1 MVFTR
6 RTFGALAGT
15 AVLGVA
21 LAADSTAAP
30 PTASASRN
38 VPTGRPPAPPRA
50 DRRPHSVRHD
60 GYSLIVDGQ
69 RLVLWSGEFHPFR
82 LPSPSLWR
90 DALQKIRAS
99 GHNAVTVPVAWNHHS
114 PAPGRY
120 DFTGVRDLG
129 LLLRTAAE
137 EQLYVVL
144 RPGPFLGADL
154 DAGGLPGWL
163 AGTGGGPGADD
174 PAYLEHVD
182 AWLTAVDRI
191 ARRHQYTEGRGT
203 VLLYQF
209 TDVSGAASTAY
220 REHLYAK
227 VRGDGIEVPV
237 FHKEL
242 DPSAGLAGQG
252 PADVPPD
259 RGLYFGAATSERSRP
274 RTAGVLAEFTAGRP
288 VPWGGGSDGRQA
300 FEAVRR
306 QFDAVHVRR
315 TCLTDIANGL
325 TVHNTRT
332 AFGGTNWGWQGG
344 PSTVTSYDLA
354 AGHDEARSPT
364 PQLAAFQQIGHML
377 RTVPDL
383 AKLHRAAD
391 VRADDDRVRVYHLTN
406 RDTGSHTYVLRNDSQ
421 DQVTTSLRL
430 AGAGLPVN
438 VTLPPRDAR
447 LIMSGLRLG
456 ERRLRHST
464 AQPMLFLRIGS
475 MDVAVF
481 TGTRGEL
488 VEVVLET
495 PGSPVTTRLDP
506 EPAWALD
513 RNLLRVTAPLGKGG
527 LSRVLVEGGGS
538 SRPLLLIL
546 ADEDDAAR
554 LWPVETRKG
563 DFLVYGPSLVRTVTP
578 HGSGVDLTGDVRTTT
593 GLEVWAP
600 GGIGSLTWNGE
611 RVRTTVSRAN
621 ALVATRHLKPPPAVA
636 LPALTGWWRREENPE
651 ADPRFDDGR
660 WRVADRT
667 ESSGATPV
675 PEGQPVLFADDY
687 GFHYGDLWYRGRVA
701 DARGV
706 ASVRLSYRAGP
717 QGLVMAW
724 LDGEPLGTHR
734 RPADAGGQDAGAGG
748 TDAGAADGGA
758 AASGEAAS
766 GEAGTAPAG
775 GEVTAEF
782 AVPEELRTPGAH
794 VLSVLVR
801 PMAREEGS
809 GSAGAHKAARGLTS
823 VTFEGARP
831 EVEWRLQGAAGAD
844 PVRGPLNNGGLYG
857 EREGWHLPGPVDGK
871 GWSAVE
877 LPAKEEPEKQGQKR
891 EQEQEA
897 EQERQEERRQGVVW
911 YRTAFTLDLPE
922 SVDASVGL
930 ALEDDP
936 GRAYRVQ
943 IFLNGWNLGLYV
955 NDVGPQQVFVLPNGV
970 LRTRG
975 ENTLALAVLSDG
987 TTPSGPGKV
996 GLRLLGAAAGGT
1008 PVTDVDSPGR

>member
-1 MVFTR
+1 LVFTR

-30 PTASASRN
+30 PTESASRN
-38 VPTGRPPAPPRA
+38 VPTGRPPAPPRV
-50 DRRPHSVRHD
+50 DRRPHQVRHD

-114 PAPGRY
+114 PAPGRH
-120 DFTGVRDLG
+120 DFTGVRDLD

-137 EQLYVVL
+137 EHLYVVL

-163 AGTGGGPGADD
+163 AGIAGEPRADD

-191 ARRHQYTEGRGT
+191 ARRHQYTQGRGT

-227 VRGDGIEVPV
+227 VRGDGIDVPV

-242 DPSAGLAGQG
+242 DPSADLADQG
-252 PADVPPD
+252 PPAVPPD
-259 RGLYFGAATSERSRP
+259 RGLYFGAAASERSRP
-274 RTAGVLAEFTAGRP
+274 RTAGVLAEYVAGRA
-288 VPWGGGSDGRQA
+288 VPWGGGRHGQQGYA
-300 FEAVRR
+300 AVRR
-306 QFDAVHVRR
+306 EFDATQVRR

-325 TVHNTRT
+325 TVHSTRT

-344 PSTVTSYDLA
+344 PSTITSYDLA
-354 AGHDEARSPT
+354 AAHDEARDPT

-383 AKLHRAAD
+383 AKLQRAAD

-406 RDTGSHTYVLRNDSQ
+406 RDTGSHTYVLRNDSPER
-421 DQVTTSLRL
+421 VTTSLRL

-438 VTLPPRDAR
+438 VTLPPREAR

-464 AQPMLFLRIGS
+464 AQPMIFLQVGS
-475 MDVAVF
+475 MDIAVF
-481 TGTRGEL
+481 TGTRDEL

-527 LSRVLVEGGGS
+527 LSRVMVEGGGS
-538 SRPLLLIL
+538 DRPLLLIL

-578 HGSGVDLTGDVRTTT
+578 HAAGVDITGDVRSTT

-611 RVRTTVSRAN
+611 RVRTTVSRGN
-621 ALVATRHLKPPPAVA
+621 ALVATRHLPAPPAVE
-636 LPALTGWWRREENPE
+636 LPALTGWRRRAENPE

-660 WRVADRT
+660 WRRADRT
-667 ESSGATPV
+667 GTSGSTPV

-687 GFHYGDLWYRGRVA
+687 GFHYGDLWYRGRFA
-701 DARGV
+701 DARGA

-724 LDGEPLGTHR
+724 LDGEPLGVHR
-734 RPADAGGQDAGAGG
+734 RPDNTADADDAADAAGEVAAATAAEADAGTVAAPETG
-748 TDAGAADGGA
+748 TVAGAAG
-758 AASGEAAS
+758 
-766 GEAGTAPAG
+766 G

-782 AVPEELRTPGAH
+782 AVPGDLRTPGAH

-801 PMAREEGS
+801 PMAREVGS
-809 GSAGAHKAARGLTS
+809 GSAGAYKAARGLTS
-823 VTFEGARP
+823 VTFEGAWP
-831 EVEWRLQGAAGAD
+831 EVKWRLQGAAGAD
-844 PVRGPLNNGGLYG
+844 PVRGPLNTGGLYG
-857 EREGWHLPGPVDGK
+857 ERKGWHLPGPVDEK
-871 GWSAVE
+871 GWTPAE
-877 LPAKEEPEKQGQKR
+877 LPAKDKE
-891 EQEQEA
+891 
-897 EQERQEERRQGVVW
+897 QEERRQGVTW
-911 YRTAFTLDLPE
+911 YRTSFTLDVPE
-922 SVDASVGL
+922 SLDASVGL
-930 ALEDDP
+930 AFEDDP
-936 GRAYRVQ
+936 VRAYRAQ

-955 NDVGPQQVFVLPNGV
+955 NDTGPQHVFVLPNGV

-996 GLRLLGAAAGGT
+996 GLRLLGSAVGGT

>member
-30 PTASASRN
+30 PTESASRN

-137 EQLYVVL
+137 EHLYVVL

-154 DAGGLPGWL
+154 DGGGLPGWL
-163 AGTGGGPGADD
+163 AGTGGGAGADD

-209 TDVSGAASTAY
+209 TDVSGATSTAY

-227 VRGDGIEVPV
+227 VRGDGIQVPV

-242 DPSAGLAGQG
+242 DPAAGPAERG

-259 RGLYFGAATSERSRP
+259 RGLFFGAATSERARP

-288 VPWGGGSDGRQA
+288 VPWGGGRDGQRA

-306 QFDAVHVRR
+306 EFDAVQVRR

-332 AFGGTNWGWQGG
+332 AFGGTNWGWLGG

-354 AGHDEARSPT
+354 AGHDEARAPT

-430 AGAGLPVN
+430 AGSALPVT
-438 VTLPPRDAR
+438 VTLPPREAR

-464 AQPMLFLRIGS
+464 AQPMLFLPIGS

-488 VEVVLET
+488 VELVLET

-513 RNLLRVTAPLGKGG
+513 RNLLRVTAPLGEGG

-538 SRPLLLIL
+538 DRPLLLIL

-554 LWPVETRKG
+554 MWPVETRKG

-600 GGIGSLTWNGE
+600 GRIGSLTWNGE
-611 RVRTTVSRAN
+611 RVRTTVSRGN
-621 ALVATRHLKPPPAVA
+621 ALVATRHLKAPPAVV
-636 LPALTGWWRREENPE
+636 LPTLTGWRRREENPE

-667 ESSGATPV
+667 ATSGATPV

-687 GFHYGDLWYRGRVA
+687 GFHYGDLWYRGRFA
-701 DARGV
+701 DARGA

-724 LDGEPLGTHR
+724 LDGEPLGVHR
-734 RPADAGGQDAGAGG
+734 RPEDAAAGQGTGADGTDGGG
-748 TDAGAADGGA
+748 TDADGADDGSD
-758 AASGEAAS
+758 ASVQA
-766 GEAGTAPAG
+766 APAG
-775 GEVTAEF
+775 GGEATAEF

-794 VLSVLVR
+794 VLAVLVR

-809 GSAGAHKAARGLTS
+809 GSAGAHKAARGLTA

-831 EVEWRLQGAAGAD
+831 GVEWRLQGAAGAD
-844 PVRGPLNNGGLYG
+844 PVRGPLNTGGLYG
-857 EREGWHLPGPVDGK
+857 EREGWHLPGPVDEK
-871 GWSAVE
+871 GWDAVE
-877 LPAKEEPEKQGQKR
+877 LPVGRKDEEK
-891 EQEQEA
+891 
-897 EQERQEERRQGVVW
+897 RQGVVW
-911 YRTAFTLDLPE
+911 YRSSFTLDVPE

-955 NDVGPQQVFVLPNGV
+955 NDVGPQHVFVLPNGV

-987 TTPSGPGKV
+987 TTPSGPGTV
-996 GLRLLGAAAGGT
+996 SLRLLGAAAGGT
-1008 PVTDVDSPGR
+1008 PMTDVASPGR

>member
-1 MVFTR
+1 MFTR

-137 EQLYVVL
+137 EHLYVVL

-163 AGTGGGPGADD
+163 AGTAGGPGVDD

-191 ARRHQYTEGRGT
+191 ARRHQYTQGRGT

-227 VRGDGIEVPV
+227 VRDDGIEVPV

-242 DPSAGLAGQG
+242 DPSDGLAGPG
-252 PADVPPD
+252 PADTPAD

-288 VPWGGGSDGRQA
+288 VPWGGGRDGRHA
-300 FEAVRR
+300 FAAVRR
-306 QFDAVHVRR
+306 EFDATQVRR

-354 AGHDEARSPT
+354 AGHDEARAPT
-364 PQLAAFQQIGHML
+364 PRLAAFQQLGHML
-377 RTVPDL
+377 RTIPDL

-391 VRADDDRVRVYHLTN
+391 VRADDDRVRVYHLVN
-406 RDTGSHTYVLRNDSQ
+406 RDTGSHTYVLRNDSR

-430 AGAGLPVN
+430 AGSRLPVN
-438 VTLPPRDAR
+438 VSLPPREAR

-464 AQPMLFLRIGS
+464 AQPMLFLQVGS
-475 MDVAVF
+475 TDIAVF
-481 TGTRGEL
+481 TGPRDEL

-538 SRPLLLIL
+538 DRPLLLIL

-611 RVRTTVSRAN
+611 RVRTTVSRAG
-621 ALVATRHLKPPPAVA
+621 ALVATRHLQAPPAVE
-636 LPALTGWWRREENPE
+636 LPALTGWRRREENPE
-651 ADPRFDDGR
+651 ADPRFDDSR

-667 ESSGATPV
+667 ATSGTTPV
-675 PEGQPVLFADDY
+675 PEGQPVLFADDH
-687 GFHYGDLWYRGRVA
+687 GFHYGDLWYRGRFA
-701 DARGV
+701 DARGA

-724 LDGEPLGTHR
+724 LDGEPLGVHR
-734 RPADAGGQDAGAGG
+734 RPDDVAGEGTGAGEV
-748 TDAGAADGGA
+748 TDAGEVRDAAEADGGGA
-758 AASGEAAS
+758 AETDGGGAVSVRPE
-766 GEAGTAPAG
+766 TAPAG
-775 GEVTAEF
+775 GEFTAEF
-782 AVPEELRTPGAH
+782 AVPEDLRTPGAH

-809 GSAGAHKAARGLTS
+809 GSAGAHKAARGLTA

-831 EVEWRLQGAAGAD
+831 EVEWRLQGAAAAD
-844 PVRGPLNNGGLYG
+844 PVRGPLNTGGLYG
-857 EREGWHLPGPVDGK
+857 EREGWHLPGPVDDED
-871 GWSAVE
+871 WSAVE
-877 LPAKEEPEKQGQKR
+877 PPAGKKGKAG
-891 EQEQEA
+891 EQEQE
-897 EQERQEERRQGVVW
+897 QRRQGVVW
-911 YRTAFTLDLPE
+911 YRTAFTLDVPE

-955 NDVGPQQVFVLPNGV
+955 NDVGPQHVFVLPNGV

-987 TTPSGPGKV
+987 TTPSGPGRV
-996 GLRLLGAAAGGT
+996 SLRLLGAAAGGT

>member
-1 MVFTR
+1 MFTR
-6 RTFGALAGT
+6 RTFSALAGT
-15 AVLGVA
+15 AVLGLA
-21 LAADSTAAP
+21 LAGSGTAAA
-30 PTASASRN
+30 PTSSASRN

-60 GYSLIVDGQ
+60 RYSLIVDGQ
-69 RLVLWSGEFHPFR
+69 RLVLWSGEFHAFR

-99 GHNAVTVPVAWNHHS
+99 GHNAVTVPVAWSHHS
-114 PAPGRY
+114 PAPGRH
-120 DFTGVRDLG
+120 DFTGVRDLD

-163 AGTGGGPGADD
+163 AGTGGAPRADD

-209 TDVSGAASTAY
+209 TDVSGAASAAY

-227 VRGDGIEVPV
+227 VRGDGIDVPV
-237 FHKEL
+237 FHREL
-242 DPSAGLAGQG
+242 APASEPDDADPAA
-252 PADVPPD
+252 VPPD
-259 RGLYFGAATSERSRP
+259 RGLYFGSAAAERSRP
-274 RTAGVLAEFTAGRP
+274 RTAEVLAEFATGQP
-288 VPWGGGSDGRQA
+288 VPWGGGRFGPRG

-306 QFDAVHVRR
+306 EFDAAHVRR

-325 TVHNTRT
+325 TVHNTRL

-344 PSTVTSYDLA
+344 PSTITSYDLA
-354 AGHDEARSPT
+354 AGHDEARNPT
-364 PQLAAFQQIGHML
+364 AKLAATQQIGHML

-383 AKLHRAAD
+383 AKLNRAAD

-406 RDTGSHTYVLRNDSQ
+406 PDTGSHTYVLRNDS
-421 DQVTTSLRL
+421 DVRVSTALRV
-430 AGAGLPVN
+430 AGSDLPVK
-438 VTLPPRDAR
+438 VTLEPRDAR
-447 LIMSGLRLG
+447 LIMSRLRLG
-456 ERRLRHST
+456 ERLLRHST
-464 AQPMLFLRIGS
+464 AQPMLFLPVGS

-481 TGTRGEL
+481 TGTREEL
-488 VEVVLET
+488 AEVVLEC
-495 PGSPVTTRLDP
+495 PVGPVTTRLDP

-513 RNLLRVTAPLGKGG
+513 RGLLRVTAPLGRGG

-538 SRPLLLIL
+538 SRPLLLVF

-563 DFLVYGPSLVRTVTP
+563 NFLVYGPSLVRTLTP
-578 HGSGVDLTGDVRTTT
+578 HEDGVDLTGDVRGLT
-593 GLEVWAP
+593 GLEIWAP
-600 GGIGSLTWNGE
+600 GGIGSATWNGT

-621 ALVATRHLKPPPAVA
+621 ALVATDRLKPPPAVE
-636 LPALTGWWRREENPE
+636 LPALTGWTSRAGDPE

-660 WRVADRT
+660 WRSADL
-667 ESSGATPV
+667 EASSGTTPV

-687 GFHYGDLWYRGRVA
+687 GFHYGDLWYRGRFG
-701 DARGV
+701 DARGAV
-706 ASVRLSYRAGP
+706 SVRLSYRAGP

-724 LDGEPLGTHR
+724 LDGEPLGVHR
-734 RPADAGGQDAGAGG
+734 RPDDAAPAGTG
-748 TDAGAADGGA
+748 TGPDGDT
-758 AASGEAAS
+758 
-766 GEAGTAPAG
+766 AGTA
-775 GEVTAEF
+775 TAEF
-782 AVPEELRTPGAH
+782 EVPERLRTRGAH

-801 PMAREEGS
+801 PMARDVGS
-809 GSAGAHKAARGLTS
+809 GSAGAYKAARGLTS

-831 EVEWRLQGAAGAD
+831 EVRWRLQGARAAD
-844 PVRGPLNNGGLYG
+844 PVRGPLNNGGLHG
-857 EREGWHLPGPVDGK
+857 ERKGWHLPGPVDGK
-871 GWSAVE
+871 GWEPAA
-877 LPAKEEPEKQGQKR
+877 LPETDDRAEDRAEGLPDAPER
-891 EQEQEA
+891 A
-897 EQERQEERRQGVVW
+897 RQGVTW
-911 YRTAFTLDLPE
+911 YRTAFSLDVPA

-930 ALEDDP
+930 VLEDDP
-936 GRAYRVQ
+936 GRAYRTQ
-943 IFLNGWNLGLYV
+943 IFLNGWNMGLYV
-955 NDVGPQQVFVLPNGV
+955 NDTGPQHVFPLPNGV

-987 TTPSGPGKV
+987 TTPAGLGKV
-996 GLRLLGAAAGGT
+996 SLRLLGAAAGGT
-1008 PVTDVDSPGR
+1008 PVDDVESPGR

>member
-1 MVFTR
+1 V
-6 RTFGALAGT
+6 G
-15 AVLGVA
+15 
-21 LAADSTAAP
+21 
-30 PTASASRN
+30 
-38 VPTGRPPAPPRA
+38 
-50 DRRPHSVRHD
+50 HD

-120 DFTGVRDLG
+120 DFTGVRDLD

-137 EQLYVVL
+137 EHLYVVL

-163 AGTGGGPGADD
+163 AGTGGEPRADD
-174 PAYLEHVD
+174 PVYLGHVD

-191 ARRHQYTEGRGT
+191 ARRRQYTKGRGT

-227 VRGDGIEVPV
+227 VRGDGIDVPV

-242 DPSAGLAGQG
+242 DPSADLADQG
-252 PADVPPD
+252 PPAVPPD
-259 RGLYFGAATSERSRP
+259 RGLYFGSATSERSRP
-274 RTAGVLAEFTAGRP
+274 RTAGVLAEFTAGRA
-288 VPWGGGSDGRQA
+288 VPWGGGRHGQRA
-300 FEAVRR
+300 FEAVQRE
-306 QFDAVHVRR
+306 FDATQVRR

-325 TVHNTRT
+325 TIHSTRT
-332 AFGGTNWGWQGG
+332 AFGATNWGWQGG
-344 PSTVTSYDLA
+344 PSTVTSYGLA
-354 AGHDEARSPT
+354 AGHDEARVPT
-364 PQLAAFQQIGHML
+364 PRLAAFQQIGHML

-391 VRADDDRVRVYHLTN
+391 VRADDDRVRVYHLVN

-421 DQVTTSLRL
+421 EQVTTSLRL
-430 AGAGLPVN
+430 AGSELPVD
-438 VTLPPRDAR
+438 VTLPPREAR

-464 AQPMLFLRIGS
+464 AQPMLFLRVGS

-481 TGTRGEL
+481 TGARDEL
-488 VEVVLET
+488 VEVVLEA
-495 PGSPVTTRLDP
+495 PGSPVTTRLDM

-538 SRPLLLIL
+538 DRPLLLVF
-546 ADEDDAAR
+546 ADEDDAGR
-554 LWPVETRKG
+554 LWPVETRRG

-578 HGSGVDLTGDVRTTT
+578 HAAGVDLTGDVRGAT

-611 RVRTTVSRAN
+611 RVPTTVSRAN
-621 ALVATRHLKPPPAVA
+621 ALVATRPLQAPPAVR
-636 LPALTGWWRREENPE
+636 LPALTGWRRRAENPE

-660 WRVADRT
+660 WRLADRT
-667 ESSGATPV
+667 ASSGTTPV

-687 GFHYGDLWYRGRVA
+687 GFHYGDLWYRGRFA
-701 DARGV
+701 DARG
-706 ASVRLSYRAGP
+706 ASSVRLSYRAGP
-717 QGLVMAW
+717 QGLVMTW
-724 LDGEPLGTHR
+724 LDGEPLGVHR
-734 RPADAGGQDAGAGG
+734 RPDDTG
-748 TDAGAADGGA
+748 GAAATAGTDGGA
-758 AASGEAAS
+758 AAAETDGGAAAAETDGGAAAAETDSGAA
-766 GEAGTAPAG
+766 AVGTAPVGG
-775 GEVTAEF
+775 GEITAEF

-794 VLSVLVR
+794 VLAVLVR
-801 PMAREEGS
+801 PMARDVGS
-809 GSAGAHKAARGLTS
+809 GSAGAYKAARGLTS
-823 VTFEGARP
+823 VAFTGARP
-831 EVEWRLQGAAGAD
+831 EVEWRLRGAAGPD
-844 PVRGPLNNGGLYG
+844 PVRGPLNSGGLYG
-857 EREGWHLPGPVDGK
+857 EREGWHLPGPVDEK
-871 GWSAVE
+871 GWSPAV
-877 LPAKEEPEKQGQKR
+877 LPRGEESGDGAGDGHEGGPEEP
-891 EQEQEA
+891 
-897 EQERQEERRQGVVW
+897 RQGVVW
-911 YRTAFTLDLPE
+911 YRTAFTLDVPE

-936 GRAYRVQ
+936 DRAYRVQ

-955 NDVGPQQVFVLPNGV
+955 NDTGPQHMFVLPNGV

-975 ENTLALAVLSDG
+975 ENTLALAILSDG

-996 GLRLLGAAAGGT
+996 SLRLLGAASGGT
-1008 PVTDVDSPGR
+1008 PVADVDSPGR